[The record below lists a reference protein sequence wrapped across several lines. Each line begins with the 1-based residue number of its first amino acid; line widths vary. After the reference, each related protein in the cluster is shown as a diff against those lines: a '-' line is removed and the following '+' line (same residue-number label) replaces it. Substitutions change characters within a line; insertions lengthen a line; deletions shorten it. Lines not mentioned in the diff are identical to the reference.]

1 MMMGFA
7 IENWLTMI
15 SIIAIFASPMVAF
28 WASDKVGRGR
38 EIRSRQYQIL
48 RDLMS
53 TRRSRLDPIH
63 ISALNLVELEFYN
76 IDMIRQSYK
85 KYVKHLSTPFPN
97 GERQEQP
104 FIDERNDLFAELLA
118 AVASELGF
126 KFDKSD
132 LSRLGYLPE
141 ANAVHAENQYA
152 NSTLIREVLE
162 GRRAFPISNLVQ
174 DPKLFP
180 PTPAVKVIA
189 EVKDTDSKE

>member
-7 IENWLTMI
+7 IENWLTII
-15 SIIAIFASPMVAF
+15 SITAIFASPMVAF
-28 WASDKVGRGR
+28 WVSDKVGRGR

-132 LSRLGYLPE
+132 LSRL
-141 ANAVHAENQYA
+141 AISQKQMQYMQRMNMQILRLFVRFSKVGA
-152 NSTLIREVLE
+152 LFQ
-162 GRRAFPISNLVQ
+162 FP
-174 DPKLFP
+174 
-180 PTPAVKVIA
+180 T
-189 EVKDTDSKE
+189 